1 MIASRTVR
9 VRVIPNP
16 EMAGATEG
24 FAAAERQW
32 WALWRGSLDGMQ
44 GVRGSNPLSST
55 PGQKPCAALTA
66 PESPA
71 SGSRATAICSE
82 GRSSVRYGGA
92 AGRGPVRPGLPGDDA
107 SHAGPRLRTARSI
120 DHTDWRADLV
130 LLRVL
135 HAALFAQDHT
145 CDLGERGTAG
155 ERCGR
160 SAPMGCGP
168 EADRP
173 TRSRG
178 QRRSAWRT
186 LAGKADPRRL
196 PPTSESRLGD
206 RLVRGSPGG
215 VWARDI
221 PLYRRAVPNHRHGGP
236 QHAARSNRA
245 HDDDRS

>member
-1 MIASRTVR
+1 MWTREVLQG
-9 VRVIPNP
+9 VVNP
-16 EMAGATEG
+16 P
-24 FAAAERQW
+24 RIN
-32 WALWRGSLDGMQ
+32 GMQ

-71 SGSRATAICSE
+71 SGSRSAAICSE

-107 SHAGPRLRTARSI
+107 SHAGRRLRMARSI

-130 LLRVL
+130 RLRVL

-155 ERCGR
+155 ERCGPLG
-160 SAPMGCGP
+160 SAGMWTRRGP
-168 EADRP
+168 AHPARGGSGAPHGGPWQARQTPADC
-173 TRSRG
+173 
-178 QRRSAWRT
+178 
-186 LAGKADPRRL
+186 PR
-196 PPTSESRLGD
+196 TSESRLGD